1 MINQN
6 CKPTVE
12 SAGVC
17 GNMCHYCKIQ
27 SEHQLLATKLVDRTR
42 IVEGLTRL
50 FSDGYI
56 SIGEVLKWFK
66 QNEDKLWPTD
76 HLNGMDKPTLAQIC
90 VLKLLALPFFDV
102 KVDVDEKGNA
112 ISKVKVKFSLL
123 VPDIDQ
129 IPQGYLYNHQIDAN
143 WTLMTWI

>member
-1 MINQN
+1 
-6 CKPTVE
+6 
-12 SAGVC
+12 
-17 GNMCHYCKIQ
+17 
-27 SEHQLLATKLVDRTR
+27 
-42 IVEGLTRL
+42 
-50 FSDGYI
+50 
-56 SIGEVLKWFK
+56 
-66 QNEDKLWPTD
+66 
-76 HLNGMDKPTLAQIC
+76 MDKPTLAQIC

-112 ISKVKVKFSLL
+112 ISKVKVKFSL